1 MNSEQKFGETLA
13 FNVVQYLIKHTQ
25 ISNYHKEY
33 CGTGFY
39 FDGQNIFYT
48 HFFDGYPDLE
58 HYQNSENRYSGIIS
72 IFHEIAEFQ
81 DWLANQSDRKLSGA
95 ESQDDFYSYNQR
107 ITKLKL
113 EKLILES
120 QKLDN

>member
-1 MNSEQKFGETLA
+1 MNSEQKFGEALA
-13 FNVVQYLIKHTQ
+13 FNVVQYLIKRKQ

-39 FDGQNIFYT
+39 FDGQNFFYT

-81 DWLANQSDRKLSGA
+81 DWLTNQSDKKLSGA

-113 EKLILES
+113 EKLVLES

>member
-1 MNSEQKFGETLA
+1 MNSEQKFGEALA
-13 FNVVQYLIKHTQ
+13 FNVVQYLIKRKQ

-39 FDGQNIFYT
+39 VDGQNIFYT

-81 DWLANQSDRKLSGA
+81 DWLANQSDKKLSGA

>member
-1 MNSEQKFGETLA
+1 MNSDLKFGEDLA
-13 FNVVQYLIKHTQ
+13 NKVVQYLMKQTQ

-58 HYQNSENRYSGIIS
+58 HYQNSENRYSGIIRT
-72 IFHEIAEFQ
+72 FHEMMEFQ
-81 DWLANQSDRKLSGA
+81 DWLANQSDRKLSGE

-107 ITKLKL
+107 ITKLRL

-120 QKLDN
+120 